1 MYTSRH
7 HKLLTLILIIIALT
21 MSSISVSAKTQQ
33 QQENGDIRELVMGNT
48 AFALDFFY
56 ALMAFEDGNFVF
68 SPYSLSNAFA
78 MTWAGARENTGREI
92 RDVFHLNLPPEAL
105 HRGFSA
111 LTIQLNNPDRTSRI
125 VVANA
130 LWAERSF
137 QFEPGYQQLM
147 LNSYSNGF
155 RLVDFANAPDQATQE
170 INQWASNVTE
180 GKIEELIPAGVVDN
194 LTRLII
200 TNALLFKADWLFP
213 FDSNA
218 TVDGSFYTFDEE
230 VTVPMMQVEELPFGC
245 TGGDE
250 ELDYIAARL
259 PYADESASFLIIMPS
274 EKAYDDFVEVFD
286 APRFEEI
293 LLSMDDCYGKLTMP
307 RFSVESAIGLKE
319 ILSEMGIIDA
329 FSPTANFS
337 GMSGAPELYISQA
350 IHQARI
356 DVTEKGTEAAA
367 ATAVVMGVRS
377 GGAVDMV
384 IDGPFFF
391 AILDNA
397 SNTILFM
404 GSVVNP
410 AES

>member
-7 HKLLTLILIIIALT
+7 HKLLTLILIIITLT

-180 GKIEELIPAGVVDN
+180 GKIEELIPVGVVDN

-213 FDSNA
+213 FD
-218 TVDGSFYTFDEE
+218 
-230 VTVPMMQVEELPFGC
+230 
-245 TGGDE
+245 
-250 ELDYIAARL
+250 
-259 PYADESASFLIIMPS
+259 
-274 EKAYDDFVEVFD
+274 
-286 APRFEEI
+286 
-293 LLSMDDCYGKLTMP
+293 
-307 RFSVESAIGLKE
+307 
-319 ILSEMGIIDA
+319 
-329 FSPTANFS
+329 
-337 GMSGAPELYISQA
+337 
-350 IHQARI
+350 
-356 DVTEKGTEAAA
+356 
-367 ATAVVMGVRS
+367 
-377 GGAVDMV
+377 
-384 IDGPFFF
+384 
-391 AILDNA
+391 
-397 SNTILFM
+397 
-404 GSVVNP
+404 
-410 AES
+410 